1 MMDDFD
7 PFEGE
12 VEVVKPTKNEVP
24 MTSTVEAVP
33 SVATSSVQD
42 DFDPFDEVDRERRYA
57 ARSTLE
63 GDAVQSAQV
72 RGLADRFG
80 VSRTAAG
87 VNREAFEKQAA
98 QDDMDRMLTETPFFS
113 SWLASNPL
121 DAPIFQN
128 DLGAIKEIEDGFRT
142 VGHLVTV
149 DPYQKTAWDKTHTS
163 ESLGIY
169 EVEGMEDPENSTGN
183 PELDRDIEMRRRPEF
198 IVPLFRSAAAGVKAG
213 YLMGEK
219 GAFYHKAMMGET
231 AIDDDFKRR
240 SRELDEAIEKATGT
254 YGDDW
259 MYSAGQILGTMG
271 SAATNASEGA
281 TLGATLGLAGGLA
294 AGATGPFAGLTMCGL
309 FALSAATG
317 MADATQKIEGGLAY
331 ADMLEA
337 GTDPLK
343 ARYISLGV
351 GAMNALIE
359 MAGLS
364 VLGDAAGPLLRK
376 AIADRTVKTVAA
388 LEDPSLMRAISHVGK
403 AYGIGVGQEVVTE
416 VMQEGVNIVGDEI
429 ARTWGEG
436 VQDPATVEAVVDRLA
451 DIAVQTAKGAAV
463 LGGVGFGAGT
473 VVQMKR
479 VAEAQNTQLFFEKLN
494 EAIPAMQAK
503 NLSPDAVHQYIAD
516 QAKENGN
523 PTTYIDAGDFYQAM
537 IDNNVTMKELRTV
550 LPDVASSLEHA
561 VNNGSDVE
569 IATAD
574 YATKI
579 AGTPLGGSLTQSVR
593 LSPEALSAR
602 DAIKVQQAYQ
612 SMMQEITK
620 NTFKTEKAG
629 ERFVD
634 AVVGKQYK
642 EKQKALE
649 QRYAGALSATGKFD
663 DSEAKS
669 QAKLASA
676 MVVNLAQRAN
686 LPIERIDK
694 LAPQVVVNDEVS
706 KGGYRQDAV
715 ESSKIKHWNESSGT
729 NRLRGSNASLSAL
742 GNDANIVNADFASV
756 LDEGGLSKEK
766 TKDSSFY
773 QSEGL
778 NYQSKI
784 DPMEMLHRSRAF
796 DENLRVW
803 KKREGK
809 ATFSLGKPSW
819 VLQIFGV
826 SNEKDVTAS
835 RKDFVHVLF
844 DQNDSDMG
852 RIGKH
857 GISPEALEGLLVG
870 IQQPVAVFKSI
881 SKSAKPGET
890 GLVLL
895 TEIEIEGKNVVAPIH
910 LTYSKNGKILVSNR
924 IPTAYDKKSIRKW
937 IDQGLLLGYDKEKGP
952 AILLS
957 GNEPNARNQAHQ
969 TQGLETTEGQTP
981 FTNVIIYQSDTSV
994 GDLYQADGLESDFR
1008 GSFNAFQ
1015 NQITLTPNA
1024 NLSTFAHEMSHW
1036 YLNMLFEVSDMDGV
1050 NPSIVEDVTTLLKEF
1065 GIGSVEEW
1073 RSLGIKGQ
1081 RKHHE
1086 KFASWTETYLAEGK
1100 APTKR
1105 LEKLFRRF
1113 AQWMTD
1119 IYRDAKAAIEERYQT
1134 QFGEALP
1141 TISDEVRRVLDR
1153 MVASEDAL
1161 AEAESINSIKPLFD
1175 QKPDGMTDEDWY
1187 EMMLARD
1194 EAEQEGAERILQ
1206 SRAKDEQWYERAR
1219 AKKMVEIQ
1227 RKGVE
1232 LKKTIREKV
1241 ERKINSLPGVVALD
1255 LLKKGG
1261 SLGVETMK
1269 LDPDALW
1276 VLGYSEN
1283 QIAKLRLL
1291 GVLKKGTLSK
1301 DIAKMRKTGMS
1312 DVQIKAEFKAQAER
1326 QLSASR
1332 ELLRPFARFKT
1343 NDKMVEAVIAASDRD
1358 KMIEDEVTRLAM
1370 EKHSEWFDE
1379 KKREKVVTEALHNE
1393 ARARMVATELKYL
1406 MNDREGRSRIYREAA
1421 RLTAF
1426 EMIARMPLG
1435 KATVNGFMAAESRA
1449 SRKAYECLK
1458 AEDRMGAVL
1467 AKRQQLVQHEAV
1479 LIALDLEKRA
1489 QKLKR
1494 IRTEIFRAD
1503 KKLAKVC
1510 DIDIIG
1516 VARYVLTNNGL
1527 GKVSPADGDP
1537 TIAQK
1542 YVKRLKDDEFK
1553 YALFQEYIEANQ
1565 YKGGPSKLNKMTVES
1580 FTSLSETVELLYAMA
1595 KDARSVQINGRR
1607 EDLHKAVGDLI
1618 FQVGQVDR
1626 KRFKPGRDSQVKPNE
1641 NATFSVLWWES
1652 QLLRVE
1658 QWCAMMDQGNE
1669 KRPFTNYIFRP
1680 IASAAARY
1688 RVENSKLQEKLVKL
1702 IRERQA
1708 EWEMHDPI
1716 DAPEIGYEFKTKQ
1729 ELISALLHTGN
1740 QSNKE
1745 KLLLGGRGKDKR
1757 WAEVVML
1764 PDGSEAMNSAK
1775 WDRFIARCFGEGVL
1789 TKADMDFCQAV
1800 WDLLESTKPIAQKA
1814 YKEIYGYNFQEIEA
1828 MPIQTPFGTYRGG
1841 YVPAITDKRLVS
1853 EQATQEEIERITSQ
1867 DYLTMMPVTTPGF
1880 TKGRVRK
1887 YTEPLELNMG
1897 LLCGHVAK
1905 VLRFGYIAPSVNQV
1919 GKILVD
1925 RDFDRAL
1932 FELNPS
1938 FVKDMLK
1945 PWLKRSYT
1953 QSVSSGDNTWIDRK
1967 LGRLRSIAGMNIMA
1981 GHLLNALQQVTGLS
1995 IAAVKVKPR
2004 SLAKAMSTL
2013 ASGKVTIKDIV
2024 AKSSAMGSRL
2034 ADRSIE
2040 YESEIARIASTENK
2054 NIKAAEGKYNKLA
2067 ALYQKAQPARDWIA
2081 QHGYFFQTAMQAPID
2096 CIVWLAA
2103 YNEACAR
2110 GLTDVEAVAE
2120 ADSVVR
2126 TTQSDF
2132 SPENVSGIEVGS
2144 PLYRAFLVFYN
2155 YFGMQANLL
2164 AESWVTKDYGA
2175 FSRDAIMIVFIPSIL
2190 SAIISNMGFDFDD
2203 DDDVDG
2209 YDVARLLIAEP
2220 FKNVMAMFPFLGSAS
2235 ATALQNAAVKGTPI
2249 VGDIGE
2255 FLYGDDPYA
2264 GRLFSS
2270 PALDL
2275 LSSSAQGVSDLAN
2288 IMAGEDV
2295 NARRATRNI
2304 MDLMTIVTGVPLGA
2318 VKRPV
2323 GYLSG
2328 VAAGDFD
2335 ADDPTDVAKGL
2346 VTGKGEE

>member
-12 VEVVKPTKNEVP
+12 EEAVKPTKSEVP
-24 MTSTVEAVP
+24 TASAVDVP
-33 SVATSSVQD
+33 TVATSNVQD
-42 DFDPFDEVDRERRYA
+42 DFDPFEEVERERRYA

-98 QDDMDRMLTETPFFS
+98 QDDMDRMLTETPFFA

-142 VGHLVTV
+142 VGHLITV

-169 EVEGMEDPENSTGN
+169 EIEGMEDPENSTGN

-198 IVPLFRSAAAGVKAG
+198 IAPLFRSAAAGVKAG

-294 AGATGPFAGLTMCGL
+294 AGASGPFAGLTMGGL

-317 MADATQKIEGGLAY
+317 MTDATQKIEGGLAY

-343 ARYISLGV
+343 ARYISQGV

-364 VLGDAAGPLLRK
+364 VLGDAAGPVLRK

-388 LEDPSLMRAISHVGK
+388 LEDPSLMRALSQVGK

-416 VMQEGVNIVGDEI
+416 VMQEGVNIVGEEI

-537 IDNNVTMKELRTV
+537 IDNNVTMKELQAV
-550 LPDVASSLEHA
+550 LPDVAKSLEQA
-561 VNNGSDVE
+561 VSNGSDVE

-620 NTFKTEKAG
+620 NTFTTEKAG

-649 QRYAGALSATGKFD
+649 QSYAEALSATGQFD

-694 LAPQVVVNDEVS
+694 LAPKLVETSVGSSGEHFQSMVSSDEKLKTEAEAWKVLI
-706 KGGYRQDAV
+706 GGLGKKPSQPVLMLKQTPVAMSLVGADFLELRAHPHVFDGMFIDADRSSANHHAHPAMTRDVLKQIPMALADPVAIFKEDQRPNTYVFMLDVTDANGDTVIVPIAFNASGRHAEINLVKTAFGRQKKLWFPLQEQQGLLLYANTK
-715 ESSKIKHWNESSGT
+715 KIQRWNESSGT
-729 NRLRGSNASLSAL
+729 NRLRGSNADGS
-742 GNDANIVNADFASV
+742 SV
-756 LDEGGLSKEK
+756 LNEEDLRKEK
-766 TKDSSFY
+766 AKHPGFY
-773 QSEGL
+773 QLSYE
-778 NYQSKI
+778 
-784 DPMEMLHRSRAF
+784 E
-796 DENLRVW
+796 
-803 KKREGK
+803 
-809 ATFSLGKPSW
+809 
-819 VLQIFGV
+819 
-826 SNEKDVTAS
+826 
-835 RKDFVHVLF
+835 
-844 DQNDSDMG
+844 
-852 RIGKH
+852 
-857 GISPEALEGLLVG
+857 
-870 IQQPVAVFKSI
+870 
-881 SKSAKPGET
+881 
-890 GLVLL
+890 
-895 TEIEIEGKNVVAPIH
+895 
-910 LTYSKNGKILVSNR
+910 
-924 IPTAYDKKSIRKW
+924 
-937 IDQGLLLGYDKEKGP
+937 EKG
-952 AILLS
+952 ADALLS
-957 GNEPNARNQAHQ
+957 GNEPNARNLAHQ
-969 TQGLETTEGQTP
+969 TQGLETTEESTP
-981 FTNVIIYQSDTSV
+981 LTSSIVYQNKQSDNR
-994 GDLYQADGLESDFR
+994 EKFR
-1008 GSFNAFQ
+1008 GAFNTSL

-1073 RSLGIKGQ
+1073 RSLGIEGQ

-1113 AQWMTD
+1113 AQWMTA

-1161 AEAESINSIKPLFD
+1161 AESESINSIKPLFD

-1219 AKKMVEIQ
+1219 AKKMAEIQ
-1227 RKGVE
+1227 RKGAE
-1232 LKKTIREKV
+1232 LKKTIQEKI

-1276 VLGYSEN
+1276 VLGYSEK

-1291 GVLKKGTLSK
+1291 GVLKKGTLGK

-1312 DVQIKAEFKAQAER
+1312 DVQIKAELKVQAER

-1421 RLTAF
+1421 RLSAF

-1435 KATVNGFMAAESRA
+1435 KATVKGFMAAESRA

-1467 AKRQQLVQHEAV
+1467 AKRQQLIQHEAV

-1494 IRTEIFRAD
+1494 IRTEIFRSD
-1503 KKLAKVC
+1503 KKLAKSC

-1542 YVKRLKDDEFK
+1542 YVNRLKDDEFK

-1618 FQVGQVDR
+1618 FQVNQVDR

-1680 IASAAARY
+1680 IANAAARY

-1708 EWEMHDPI
+1708 EWETHDPI

-1745 KLLLGGRGKDKR
+1745 KLLLGGRGEGKR

-1775 WDRFIARCFGEGVL
+1775 WDRFIARCFGEGIL

-1800 WDLLESTKPIAQKA
+1800 WDLLESTKPVAQKA

-1853 EQATQEEIERITSQ
+1853 ERATQEEIERITSQ

-2067 ALYQKAQPARDWIA
+2067 AFYQKAQPARDWIA

-2209 YDVARLLIAEP
+2209 YDVVRLLIAEP

-2235 ATALQNAAVKGTPI
+2235 ATALQNATVKGTPI

-2318 VKRPV
+2318 VKRPM
-2323 GYLSG
+2323 GYLAG
-2328 VAAGDFD
+2328 VAAGDYD
-2335 ADDPTDVAKGL
+2335 ASDPTDVAKGL

>member
-12 VEVVKPTKNEVP
+12 VEVVKPTKSEAQTSAVVDVP
-24 MTSTVEAVP
+24 TVVTSGA
-33 SVATSSVQD
+33 QD
-42 DFDPFDEVDRERRYA
+42 GFDPFDEVDRERRYA
-57 ARSTLE
+57 ARSTLD

-98 QDDMDRMLTETPFFS
+98 QDDMDRMLTETPFFA

-128 DLGAIKEIEDGFRT
+128 DLGAIKEIEEGFRT
-142 VGHLVTV
+142 VGHLITV
-149 DPYQKTAWDKTHTS
+149 DPYKKTAWDKTHTS

-183 PELDRDIEMRRRPEF
+183 AELDHDIAMRRRPEF
-198 IVPLFRSAAAGVKAG
+198 VAPLFRSAAAGVKAG

-294 AGATGPFAGLTMCGL
+294 AGTTGPFAGLTMGGL
-309 FALSAATG
+309 FVLSAVTG

-331 ADMLEA
+331 ADMLDA

-343 ARYISLGV
+343 ARYISQGV

-376 AIADRTVKTVAA
+376 AIADRTAKTVAA
-388 LEDPSLMRAISHVGK
+388 LEDPSLMRAISQVGK

-416 VMQEGVNIVGDEI
+416 VMQEGVNIVGEEI

-436 VQDPATVEAVVDRLA
+436 IQDPATIEAVVDRLA

-516 QAKENGN
+516 QAKESGN

-537 IDNNVTMKELRTV
+537 IDNNITMKELQAV
-550 LPDVASSLEHA
+550 LPDVANSLEQA
-561 VNNGSDVE
+561 VSNGSDVE

-642 EKQKALE
+642 EKRKALE
-649 QRYAGALSATGKFD
+649 QSYAEALSATGQFD

-715 ESSKIKHWNESSGT
+715 ESSEKLRLEVESWGALLDGMQEKPRQPVLMLKQTPVAMHLVGADFLELRAHPHVFDGIFIDADRSSANHHAHPAMTRDVLKQIPMALADPVAIFKEDQRPNTYVFMLDVTDANGDTVIVPIAFNASGRHAEINLVKTAFGRQKKLWFPLQEQQGLLLYANTKKIQRWNESSGT
-729 NRLRGSNASLSAL
+729 NRLRGSNADGS
-742 GNDANIVNADFASV
+742 SV
-756 LDEGGLSKEK
+756 LNEEDLRKEK
-766 TKDSSFY
+766 TKYPGFY
-773 QSEGL
+773 Q
-778 NYQSKI
+778 
-784 DPMEMLHRSRAF
+784 
-796 DENLRVW
+796 
-803 KKREGK
+803 
-809 ATFSLGKPSW
+809 
-819 VLQIFGV
+819 GV
-826 SNEKDVTAS
+826 
-835 RKDFVHVLF
+835 
-844 DQNDSDMG
+844 
-852 RIGKH
+852 
-857 GISPEALEGLLVG
+857 
-870 IQQPVAVFKSI
+870 
-881 SKSAKPGET
+881 
-890 GLVLL
+890 
-895 TEIEIEGKNVVAPIH
+895 
-910 LTYSKNGKILVSNR
+910 
-924 IPTAYDKKSIRKW
+924 
-937 IDQGLLLGYDKEKGP
+937 
-952 AILLS
+952 
-957 GNEPNARNQAHQ
+957 
-969 TQGLETTEGQTP
+969 
-981 FTNVIIYQSDTSV
+981 
-994 GDLYQADGLESDFR
+994 R
-1008 GSFNAFQ
+1008 GSFGIEKNT
-1015 NQITLTPNA
+1015 ITLTPNA

-1036 YLNMLFEVSDMDGV
+1036 YLNMLFAVSDMDGV

-1073 RSLGIKGQ
+1073 RSLGIEGQ

-1219 AKKMVEIQ
+1219 AKKMAEIQ

-1276 VLGYSEN
+1276 VLGYSEK

-1358 KMIEDEVTRLAM
+1358 KMIEDEVTRQAM

-1379 KKREKVVTEALHNE
+1379 KKREKVVTDALHNE
-1393 ARARMVATELKYL
+1393 ARARMVSTELKYL

-1435 KATVNGFMAAESRA
+1435 KATVNGFVAAESRA

-1494 IRTEIFRAD
+1494 IRTEIFRSD

-1595 KDARSVQINGRR
+1595 KDAKSVQINGRR
-1607 EDLHKAVGDLI
+1607 EELHKAVGDLI

-1658 QWCAMMDQGNE
+1658 QWCTMMDQGNE
-1669 KRPFTNYIFRP
+1669 KRPFTHYIFRP
-1680 IASAAARY
+1680 IANAAARY

-1708 EWEMHDPI
+1708 EWETHDPI

-1745 KLLLGGRGKDKR
+1745 KVLLGGRGKDKR

-1853 EQATQEEIERITSQ
+1853 ERATQEEIERITSQ

-2323 GYLSG
+2323 GYLAG

-2335 ADDPTDVAKGL
+2335 ASDPTDVAKGL
-2346 VTGKGEE
+2346 VTGKGDE